1 MRLIDIRGE
10 IYSDWDSML
19 AIKREEAEIK
29 REEWEKKGHRKK
41 MEWNSWKKSRVN
53 TGGVKS
59 NLY

>member
-1 MRLIDIRGE
+1 MIDIRGE

-29 REEWEKKGHRKK
+29 REEGEKKGHRKRWS
-41 MEWNSWKKSRVN
+41 EIAEKKSRVN